1 VCDWEN
7 KCEKNNVYNV
17 SENQLCLLII
27 QNYRECQTIT
37 KMYCVIR
44 PDWFVIENRKQ
55 NLEDKQMYLKWRALF
70 ACRILDKTCGF
81 SMCSLDKNPV
91 WAFPMYAVRIENRN
105 NEILLLHC
113 VFELNKKH
121 VFSVIENAT
130 YVVI

>member
-1 VCDWEN
+1 
-7 KCEKNNVYNV
+7 
-17 SENQLCLLII
+17 
-27 QNYRECQTIT
+27 
-37 KMYCVIR
+37 
-44 PDWFVIENRKQ
+44 VIENRKQ
-55 NLEDKQMYLKWRALF
+55 NLGDKQKYLKWRAF
-70 ACRILDKTCGF
+70 MSSPWYKKTCGF

-91 WAFPMYAVRIENRN
+91 WAFSMCAVRIENRN